1 MKNTVYPSITVLG
14 STGSV
19 GEQAID
25 VALQNGIRVNAL
37 CANQNAKRVEEQA
50 RRLQVAA
57 CAMADVNA
65 AKDLKTRLADTDIQ
79 VFSGMEGICEMI
91 ATPYGPQ
98 EAVVNSIIGEAG
110 LKPTLATLCARKK
123 LALANKESLV
133 CAGEFVMRLAKEHNC
148 EILPVDSEH
157 SAIFQCLRS
166 GSPVAIKRIL
176 LTASGG
182 PFYGM
187 KRDALQE
194 ITPERALAHPTWNMG
209 AKITIDSATLM
220 NKGFEVIE
228 AVHLFDVRPDQIEV
242 LVHRE
247 SIMHSAV
254 EYIEN
259 SVIAQMSVPD
269 MRLCVQYALTHPTRT
284 AAVIE
289 PLDLTRIGHLTF
301 AKPDTET
308 FVLLQ
313 LALDSIA
320 KGGAVPAVLNA
331 ANEVAV
337 GAFLQGKLTFTG
349 IFDMVT
355 QTVEALADA
364 KSIASIDDVFAFD
377 NAARRLAK
385 EYLNQYRN

>member
-1 MKNTVYPSITVLG
+1 MQTNIYPSMTILG

-25 VALQNGIRVNAL
+25 VAVKNHIHVNAL
-37 CANQNAKRVEEQA
+37 CANRNVERVEEQA
-50 RRLQVAA
+50 RQLKVAA
-57 CAMADVNA
+57 CAMADPDAANA
-65 AKDLKTRLADTDIQ
+65 LKTKLADTNIRVYAGVD
-79 VFSGMEGICEMI
+79 GICEMI
-91 ATPYGPQ
+91 AEKYDAD
-98 EAVVNSIIGEAG
+98 EVVVNSVIGEAG
-110 LKPTLATLCARKK
+110 LKPTLATLSAGKK

-133 CAGEFVMRLAKEHNC
+133 CAGDFVMKLANEKGI

-166 GSPVAIKRIL
+166 GSKKEIKRIL

-187 KRDALQE
+187 TSEELKD
-194 ITPERALAHPTWNMG
+194 ITVERALAHPTWSMG

-228 AVHLFDVRPDQIEV
+228 AVHLFGVRPDQIEV

-254 EYIEN
+254 EYIDN

-269 MRLCVQYALTHPTRT
+269 MRLCVQYALTHPART
-284 AAVIE
+284 EAVISQ
-289 PLDLTRIGHLTF
+289 LDLCKAGKLTF
-301 AKPDTET
+301 AKPDMDT
-308 FVLLQ
+308 FVLLK

-320 KGGAVPAVLNA
+320 RGGAVPAVLNA

-337 GAFLQGKLTFTG
+337 GAFLHHKLSFTG
-349 IFDMVT
+349 IFDVVCN
-355 QTVEALADA
+355 TVNALSDA
-364 KSIASIDDVFAFD
+364 KHISTIDDIFSFD
-377 NAARRLAK
+377 NAARRLAN
-385 EYLNQYRN
+385 EYLDHV